1 MTNINVERLE
11 HLEEFQQKIN
21 YKFNKIELLN
31 IALTHSSYANEHKK
45 QNLKH
50 NERLEFLG
58 DSVLGVVVSDYIFDE
73 FPKYPEGE
81 LTKLR
86 ATIVCEP
93 SLAFAAQKL
102 KLGEYL
108 LLGKGEDAT
117 GGRERLSILSN
128 TFEAVI
134 GSIYLD
140 GKFNKSKDF
149 ILDNLTDI
157 IHEAVHGNLFIDYKT
172 ELQEVL
178 QKTTK
183 DKIKY
188 VVMNEEGPDH
198 NKTFYMAV
206 KVGDKL
212 LGEGIGKSK
221 KEAEQKSAKTAL
233 KQMGVFDE

>member
-1 MTNINVERLE
+1 MVNINVERLQL
-11 HLEEFQQKIN
+11 LEEFQLHIN
-21 YKFNKIELLN
+21 YKFERIELLN

-45 QNLKH
+45 YKLKH

-58 DSVLGVVVSDYIFDE
+58 DSVLGVVVSDYIFKK
-73 FPKYPEGE
+73 FPDYPEGE

-102 KLGEYL
+102 ELGEYL
-108 LLGKGEDAT
+108 LLGKGEDGT

-140 GKFNKSKDF
+140 GKFSNSKDF
-149 ILDNLTDI
+149 ILDNLTEI
-157 IHEAVHGNLFIDYKT
+157 IHEAVQGNLFIDYKT

-188 VVMNEEGPDH
+188 IVMNEEGPDH
-198 NKTFYMAV
+198 KKTFYIAV
-206 KVGDKL
+206 KVGNKL
-212 LGEGIGKSK
+212 LGDGIGKSK
-221 KEAEQKSAKTAL
+221 KEAEQESAKTAL
-233 KQMGVFDE
+233 NKMGVFNE